1 MVKNIIMLE
10 NVSKSYKIHSH
21 LIEVLKNI
29 NLEVVEGEFLV
40 ISGSNGSGKTTL
52 FNMIA
57 GLDKPNSG
65 EITVLGKKYAILN
78 EERMNLYRA
87 LNMGLMLQ
95 GFDLITSFTARE
107 NIELPLH
114 LLKFEKDRILKKT
127 LRLLKLVDLTAKAD
141 RLPSQLSNG
150 EQRRVSFARA
160 LVNDPPIV
168 LADEPI
174 ANLDVENSNKIL
186 SLFKDLKSKKK
197 TVIVMTQNPQIL
209 KIASRIVYLHNGELT
224 KDKEVSD
231 LNTLF

>member
-1 MVKNIIMLE
+1 MLE